1 MRHVGPA
8 LPGNPFNRSDSE
20 DRSVRMGWIG
30 DDLLFL
36 AVHEE
41 IGGFQ
46 DGLTDQHFVAS
57 AHAKL
62 MQYFWRYYRSSR
74 PRVDECFNLTTAHGL
89 LVNEPLCG
97 LLQICGV
104 REPNSHMNLTHLFSL
119 RVGHKGNFIIT
130 PFNPLEIWTRPR
142 RSSAVFVMLPLPVPT
157 TGAQN
162 RAESYFHSQS

>member
-1 MRHVGPA
+1 
-8 LPGNPFNRSDSE
+8 
-20 DRSVRMGWIG
+20 MGWIA

-41 IGGFQ
+41 ISGFQ
-46 DGLTDQHFVAS
+46 DGLTDQHFVAN